1 MDIPIS
7 PRGPRAETDDD
18 PPAEGG
24 PTTGGIGRAGDNAA
38 APVYN
43 VRMTTDEHPILIGC
57 SAWSFED
64 WVGTFYPQGMRPA
77 EYLSYYAD
85 RLPIVEADSTFYAP
99 PTPAMVRGWRDKTPA
114 GFKFALKVPRA
125 ITHQKQLRDCQG
137 DVEEFVSAILPL
149 GDKLMVAL
157 LQLGYFNRGS
167 FATLGDFLDILDP
180 FLAAWPHD
188 KVPLALETRNPRWVG
203 PELVEV
209 LKRHATALTLT
220 EQSWMPR
227 PRQVADALDVVTG
240 PLGFVRLLGDR
251 EGIEKI
257 TTTWEKVVVDRSAEM
272 AETAGVIRAM
282 ARRVPVVVFATN
294 HYAGHS
300 PETARQLRRILGIPD
315 PVPPVRPRTTL
326 FD

>member
-1 MDIPIS
+1 
-7 PRGPRAETDDD
+7 
-18 PPAEGG
+18 
-24 PTTGGIGRAGDNAA
+24 
-38 APVYN
+38 
-43 VRMTTDEHPILIGC
+43 MTEHTHPILIGC

-64 WVGTFYPQGMRPA
+64 WVGTFYPEGMRPGDF
-77 EYLSYYAD
+77 LPYYAD
-85 RLPIVEADSTFYAP
+85 RFPIVEADSTFYRP
-99 PTPAMVRGWRDKTPA
+99 PTPGMVRGWRDRTPA

-125 ITHQKQLRDCQG
+125 ITHEKQLRDCR
-137 DVEEFVSAILPL
+137 DNVEEFVSAILPL

-167 FATLGDFLDILDP
+167 FASLADFLEILDP

-209 LKRHATALTLT
+209 LKRHHTALTLT

-227 PRQVADALDVVTG
+227 PKQIAETLDVVTG

-257 TTTWEKVVVDRSAEM
+257 TTTWERIVIDRSAEL
-272 AETAGVIRAM
+272 AETAEVIKAIS
-282 ARRVPVVVFATN
+282 RRVPVVVFTSN
-294 HYAGHS
+294 HYAGNS
-300 PETARQLRRILGIPD
+300 PETARQLRRLLGLPE
-315 PVPPVRPRTTL
+315 PVPPERPRTTL

>member
-1 MDIPIS
+1 MP
-7 PRGPRAETDDD
+7 EYT
-18 PPAEGG
+18 
-24 PTTGGIGRAGDNAA
+24 
-38 APVYN
+38 
-43 VRMTTDEHPILIGC
+43 HPILIGC
-57 SAWSFED
+57 STWSFED
-64 WVGTFYPQGMRPA
+64 WVGTFYPEGMSPA
-77 EYLSYYAD
+77 DFLPYYAD
-85 RLPIVEADSTFYAP
+85 RFPIVEADNTFYRS

-114 GFKFALKVPRA
+114 GFKFVLKVPRA
-125 ITHQKQLRDCQG
+125 ITHIKQLRDCVA

-149 GDKLMVAL
+149 GDKLMAAL

-167 FATLGDFLDILDP
+167 FATLSDFLKILDP

-209 LKRHATALTLT
+209 LKRHNTTLTLT

-227 PRQVADALDVVTG
+227 PKQIAETLDVVTG

-257 TTTWEKVVVDRSAEM
+257 TTTWEKLVIDRTADME
-272 AETAGVIRAM
+272 ETAQVIRSM
-282 ARRVPVVVFATN
+282 SKRVPVVVFATN
-294 HYAGHS
+294 HYAGNS
-300 PETARQLRRILGIPD
+300 PATVRQLRQILGIPD
-315 PVPPVRPRTTL
+315 PVPPERPRTTL